1 MASYG
6 LVLPEVFPK
15 GTLITDIK
23 QIVTSTDDN
32 GENVIQVELFNGQ
45 KVEFKI
51 RNGSRGIQGE
61 KGEKGDK
68 GDRGIQGEKGEQGIQ
83 GERGLKGDDGASLIG
98 VKQTT
103 QATGDGSENV
113 IEFTLADG
121 NKSIVKILN
130 GSKGEKGAQGIQGDK
145 GDRGVQGVKGD
156 KGDRGVQ
163 GVKGDKGDAG
173 KWDGKV
179 PINPKPLPTAEG
191 SIWISDG
198 K

>member
-1 MASYG
+1 MYKGVKMASYG

-32 GENVIQVELFNGQ
+32 GENVIQLELVNGK

-51 RNGSRGIQGE
+51 RNGSKGIQGE

-68 GDRGIQGEKGEQGIQ
+68 GDRGIQGEKGEKGIQ
-83 GERGLKGDDGASLIG
+83 GERGLKGDDGASLVS

-103 QATGDGSENV
+103 QATGDSSENV

-121 NKSIVKILN
+121 NKSVVKIRN
-130 GSKGEKGAQGIQGDK
+130 GSQGA
-145 GDRGVQGVKGD
+145 KGD
-156 KGDRGVQ
+156 KGDRGIQ
-163 GVKGDKGDAG
+163 GAKGDKGDRGNDG
-173 KWDGKV
+173 KWDGRV
-179 PINPKPLPTAEG
+179 PIEPQTRPTADG
-191 SIWISDG
+191 SIWIE
-198 K
+198 

>member
-32 GENVIQVELFNGQ
+32 GENVFHVELFNGK

-51 RNGSRGIQGE
+51 RNGSKGSPGE

-130 GSKGEKGAQGIQGDK
+130 GSKGEKGAQGIQGVK

-156 KGDRGVQ
+156 KGDRGIQ

-179 PINPKPLPTAEG
+179 PINPNPLPTAEG
-191 SIWISDG
+191 SIWIA
-198 K
+198 